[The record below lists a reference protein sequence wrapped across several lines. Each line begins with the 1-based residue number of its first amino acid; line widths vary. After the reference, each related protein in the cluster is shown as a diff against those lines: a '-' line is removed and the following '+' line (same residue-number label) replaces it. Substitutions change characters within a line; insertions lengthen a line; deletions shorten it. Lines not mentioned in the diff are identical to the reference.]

1 MRQMQEPI
9 WEYIQKQKRIDFER
23 EYPNVWKVIKEER
36 NKGKKSNNKKNN
48 YLPCKLMQIEST
60 IFQEILRRCY
70 AKGYDVVNIH
80 DAIVVVDTKNNESVS
95 SDDIKSI
102 MLEVFFERELYPTL
116 KKEEIN

>member
-1 MRQMQEPI
+1 
-9 WEYIQKQKRIDFER
+9 
-23 EYPNVWKVIKEER
+23 
-36 NKGKKSNNKKNN
+36 
-48 YLPCKLMQIEST
+48 MQIEST